1 MNSSGK
7 IIILLVT
14 LSLYLIGISSKSI
27 SKRVSFI
34 HFINSEISR
43 IKQTCYLKKFFQLNI
58 SFQKYNQQSNFN
70 KFEFKYI

>member
-1 MNSSGK
+1 MFDYLVIELFNSWKTSAKLILYISQDKFDKNNKTTKMNSSGK

-34 HFINSEISR
+34 CFIN
-43 IKQTCYLKKFFQLNI
+43 
-58 SFQKYNQQSNFN
+58 
-70 KFEFKYI
+70 